1 MIKINRKNLILRT
14 KTTRPITITN
24 VDKIEN
30 LIINSTEYFRKKS
43 KKRQDESGLTE
54 YIYSKDNYID
64 KTIVEN
70 RINRFIENGALE
82 NKQTDSPFRLTPLI
96 YAEKCGKIRIRKSHH
111 YGGQAMQT
119 NRAIFSV
126 IAK

>member
-1 MIKINRKNLILRT
+1 MILRT

-30 LIINSTEYFRKKS
+30 LIINSTEYFRNKS
-43 KKRQDESGLTE
+43 KKRQDESGFTE
-54 YIYSKDNYID
+54 HIYSKDNYID

-70 RINRFIENGALE
+70 RINRFIENSALE

-96 YAEKCGKIRIRKSHH
+96 SAEKSEFENPTIMVDKQCK
-111 YGGQAMQT
+111 QT
-119 NRAIFSV
+119 ERYSQ
-126 IAK
+126 

>member
-82 NKQTDSPFRLTPLI
+82 NKKKNDSPFPLTPLI
-96 YAEKCGKIRIRKSHH
+96 YAEKSEFENPTIMVDKQCK
-111 YGGQAMQT
+111 QT
-119 NRAIFSV
+119 ERYSQ
-126 IAK
+126 

>member
-82 NKQTDSPFRLTPLI
+82 NKKKKRFSFPIDAINL
-96 YAEKCGKIRIRKSHH
+96 CGKIRIRKSHH